1 MKFTKMHGAGNDY
14 VYVDARSLKKDW
26 PSVAVFVSNR
36 NFGIG
41 SDGLILAE
49 ESDVADVKMSM
60 YNSDGS
66 QGEMCGNGIRCLVAF
81 AIIDNIVSKKD
92 VISVETLAGVKHVT
106 PVYEDDKIVRCIV
119 SMGLP
124 EFQESKIPV
133 KFDSTVPIIDAP
145 IKVAGQSYEVSMVSM
160 GNPHAVVFLESPVDD
175 FDLTTIGPKFEN
187 LEIFPN
193 RTNFEIVNIIDDNK
207 LKVRVWERGS
217 GITLACGTGA
227 CAVGVIARNKGI
239 ISDNVNISLPGG
251 NLLVCWDGISD
262 VYLEGPVEL
271 VFEGEMF

>member
-1 MKFTKMHGAGNDY
+1 MHGAGNDY
-14 VYVDARSLKKDW
+14 VYVDARSLNHDW
-26 PSVAVFVSNR
+26 SSVAVFVSNR

-49 ESDVADVKMSM
+49 ESDIADVKMSM

-81 AIIDNIVSKKD
+81 VLIKNIVPKND

-106 PVYEDDKIVRCIV
+106 PVYEGDKIVRCIV

-124 EFQESKIPV
+124 EFQASKIPV
-133 KFDSTVPIIDAP
+133 KFDSTTPIIDAP
-145 IKVAGQSYEVSMVSM
+145 INIEGQSYDVSMVSM
-160 GNPHAVVFLESPVDD
+160 GNPHAIVFLESSLDD

-193 RTNFEIVNIIDDNK
+193 RTNFEIVNIIDNEK

-227 CAVGVIARNKGI
+227 CAVGVVARMKGL
-239 ISDNVNISLPGG
+239 ISDSVNILLPGG
-251 NLLVCWDGISD
+251 DLLVRWDGISD
-262 VYLEGPVEL
+262 VYLEGPVES
-271 VFEGEMF
+271 VFEGEIF

>member
-1 MKFTKMHGAGNDY
+1 MHGAGNDY
-14 VYVDARSLKKDW
+14 VYVDARSLNNDW
-26 PSVAVFVSNR
+26 SSVSIFVSNR

-81 AIIDNIVSKKD
+81 ALINNIVPKND

-106 PVYEDDKIVRCIV
+106 PVYEDDRIVRCVV

-124 EFQESKIPV
+124 EFQASKIPV
-133 KFDSTVPIIDAP
+133 EFDSAIPIIDVP
-145 IKVAGQSYEVSMVSM
+145 INIEGQSYDVSMVSM
-160 GNPHAVVFLESPVDD
+160 GNPHAIVFLETPVDD
-175 FDLTTIGPKFEN
+175 FDLTTIGPKIEN
-187 LEIFPN
+187 HEIFPN
-193 RTNFEIVNIIDDNK
+193 RTNFEIVNIVDDDK

-227 CAVGVIARNKGI
+227 CAVGVIARIKGL
-239 ISDNVNISLPGG
+239 ISDSVKIILPGG
-251 NLLVCWDGISD
+251 DLLVRWNGISD
-262 VYLEGPVEL
+262 VYLEGPVEF
-271 VFEGEMF
+271 VFEGEMI